1 MPRTKLLVAG
11 GAALV
16 LAALVYGL
24 VRLPRIVAADMN
36 RVTGAAAPEVSR
48 EAARLHARILV
59 ADLHADALLW
69 RRDLLERDP
78 VGHVDVPRLIDGNVA
93 LQVFSVVTKTP
104 RGINHERNTAGTDN
118 VTLLAVANRWP
129 LRTWGSL
136 EARALYQAEK
146 LRRFAADSEGR
157 LTVIRSRD
165 ELSDYLDRRADEPE
179 ITAGV
184 LALEGTHALEGDLG
198 AVDRLFDAGFRIV
211 GLTHFFDNA
220 VGGSAHGVEKGG
232 LTDFGRRVL
241 GRLEE
246 RRMIVDLAHAS
257 PALFDDVLAT
267 ASRPPIVSHAGVQA
281 TCPGPRNLTD
291 DQLRRL
297 ADAGGIVG
305 IGLWD
310 GAVCEATVEAA
321 AAALV
326 HAISVVGPEHVA
338 LGSDFDGAT
347 TTPIDA
353 AGLPRVTEALLGM
366 GLSDRQVAMVMG
378 GNVMRFLGTW
388 LP

>member
-1 MPRTKLLVAG
+1 MRRPKLLVAG
-11 GAALV
+11 TVV
-16 LAALVYGL
+16 LAALAYGL
-24 VRLPRIVAADMN
+24 VRLPRFVAADMN
-36 RVTGAAAPEVSR
+36 RVTATAPHDLSR
-48 EAARLHARILV
+48 EAARFHGRIPV

-69 RRDLLERDP
+69 RRDLLERDHI
-78 VGHVDVPRLIDGNVA
+78 GHVDVPRLIDGNVA

-104 RGINHERNTAGTDN
+104 RGINYERNTADTDN

-129 LRTWGSL
+129 PRTWWSL
-136 EARALYQAEK
+136 EERALYQAGK
-146 LRRFAADSEGR
+146 LHRFAADSEGR

-165 ELSDYLDRRADEPE
+165 ELSDYLDRRAGEPE

-184 LALEGTHALEGDLG
+184 LALEGAHALEGDLE
-198 AVDRLFDAGFRIV
+198 AIDRLYDAGFRIV
-211 GLTHFFDNA
+211 GLTHFFDNEI
-220 VGGSAHGVEKGG
+220 GGSAHGVQKGG

-241 GRLEE
+241 ERLEE
-246 RRMIVDLAHAS
+246 RGMIVDLAHAS
-257 PALFDDVLAT
+257 PALFDDVLAVAT
-267 ASRPPIVSHAGVQA
+267 RPVIVSHAGVQA
-281 TCPGPRNLTD
+281 TCPGRRNLSD

-305 IGLWD
+305 IGLWE
-310 GAVCEATVEAA
+310 GAVCEPAVHATAD
-321 AAALV
+321 ALV
-326 HAISVVGPEHVA
+326 HALSVVGPEHVA

-366 GLSDRQVAMVMG
+366 GLSDRQVALVMG
-378 GNVMRFLGTW
+378 GNVLRFLGRW